1 MFPQYIT
8 ISSKNSRKFK
18 FVLEQFKRSV
28 GPALYKNR
36 QVKINEEDTGEAV
49 RGRKWPIDVNTFA
62 YLGHIS

>member
-18 FVLEQFKRSV
+18 FMLEQFKRSV

-49 RGRKWPIDVNTFA
+49 RGRK
-62 YLGHIS
+62 